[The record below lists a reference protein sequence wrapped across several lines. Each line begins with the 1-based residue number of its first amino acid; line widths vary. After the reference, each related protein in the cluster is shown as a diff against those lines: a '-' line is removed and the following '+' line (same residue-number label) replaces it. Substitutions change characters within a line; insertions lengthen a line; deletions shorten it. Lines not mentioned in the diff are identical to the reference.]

1 LPTLISLFEVPPADE
16 EQFVAGWAR
25 GRSFVGDRAG
35 EIGAVLH
42 RSLSPQAQFRFVDV
56 ARIDAVPAWQ
66 AAVGDP
72 AFPGRDMPGLAHRA
86 LYEVVEQDEPAEA
99 DGSDSAVVLVNAFE
113 VSPDEDE
120 AFLIAW
126 NAARAAQRSRPGYL
140 GTRLHRSLAD
150 DADFRFVNVAPFASR
165 EAFAESLRDPA
176 FQAAAAAIAQRAHP
190 MLYEPVGR

>member
-1 LPTLISLFEVPPADE
+1 MPTLISLFEVPPADKQ
-16 EQFVAGWAR
+16 QFVANWAR

-42 RSLSPQAQFRFVDV
+42 RSLSPQARFRFVDV
-56 ARIDAVPAWQ
+56 ARIDAVPAWE
-66 AAVGDP
+66 AALGDP

-86 LYEVVEQDEPAEA
+86 LYEVVEQDEPGDD
-99 DGSDSAVVLVNAFE
+99 DGEGAVVLVNAFE

-120 AFLIAW
+120 AFLAAW
-126 NAARAAQRSRPGYL
+126 NGARAAQRERDGYL
-140 GTRLHRSLAD
+140 GTRLHRSLDAE
-150 DADFRFVNVAPFASR
+150 ADFRFVNVAPYASP

-190 MLYEPVGR
+190 MLYEPVDR